1 MKTLLAA
8 TALSTALL
16 AAPAMAADLSRGV
29 APSPALAPA
38 SVVDYGFNWTG
49 GYVGANVGYRWLNA
63 DASNGAL
70 PASSSPDSSS
80 AAGGLQAGYN
90 WQMNQFVFGVETDF
104 GYGSSSKTE
113 NGLGVKQTWEGT
125 TRARAGVAVDRFL
138 VYGTAGVAYSDFDFS
153 TAGVGSSSDWRLG
166 WTAGG
171 GVEYALTKNVS
182 VKGEY
187 LYTDYG
193 NEKVDGTKFDLS
205 NSLVR
210 LGVNYKF

>member
-49 GYVGANVGYRWLNA
+49 GYVGANVGYRWLSA
-63 DASNGAL
+63 DASNGID
-70 PASSSPDSSS
+70 PSSSPDSSS
-80 AAGGLQAGYN
+80 VAGGLQAGYN

-113 NGLGVKQTWEGT
+113 GAFGVKQTWEGT
-125 TRARAGVAVDRFL
+125 TRARAGVAVDRVL
-138 VYGTAGVAYSDFDFS
+138 VYGTAGGA
-153 TAGVGSSSDWRLG
+153 
-166 WTAGG
+166 
-171 GVEYALTKNVS
+171 
-182 VKGEY
+182 
-187 LYTDYG
+187 
-193 NEKVDGTKFDLS
+193 
-205 NSLVR
+205 
-210 LGVNYKF
+210 

>member
-63 DASNGAL
+63 DASDAFGA
-70 PASSSPDSSS
+70 SSPDSSS
-80 AAGGLQAGYN
+80 VAGGLQAGYN

-104 GYGSSSKTE
+104 GYGSSSKNE
-113 NGLGVKQTWEGT
+113 AGYGVKQTWEGT
-125 TRARAGVAVDRFL
+125 TRARAGVALDRFL
-138 VYGTAGVAYSDFDFS
+138 VYGTAGVAYSDFDLS
-153 TAGVGSSSDWRLG
+153 NSSGASSSDWRFG

-171 GVEYALTKNVS
+171 GVEYAVTKNVS

-193 NEKVDGTKFDLS
+193 NDTVDGTKFDLS